1 MDKISIIVPVYN
13 AQKYL
18 KKCIDSIINQTYKNI
33 EILLINDGSKD
44 NSLKIC
50 KEYEKKDSRI
60 IVIDK
65 QNKGVS
71 NTRNVGIKKS
81 TGDYIVFI
89 DSDDWLELD
98 AIETMYNIIKDKN
111 LDMVRF
117 NYQINGIPQNSY
129 TNVEDFEKNILNG
142 NIPAYVW
149 IFIFKKQ
156 FIKNILFK
164 EDISMMED
172 TTFIVE
178 LLEKKPKLLLSD
190 KVIYNYY
197 LSENSLSRGKENYE
211 KNIKDILKVNKY
223 INEILKHNDLKIIAN
238 SKHVQLINEYLLK
251 MHRDGFD
258 INEISDCYNNLL
270 NNKYYIKIFND
281 LNESYLEK
289 RDIKIYKYIQKNQ
302 FDKLIKYFIKEEK
315 KGVLEYKIN
324 RIKNRLKGL
333 VK

>member
-18 KKCIDSIINQTYKNI
+18 KKCINSIINQTYKNI
-33 EILLINDGSKD
+33 EILLINDGSID
-44 NSLKIC
+44 NSLEIC

-60 IVIDK
+60 IVINK
-65 QNKGVS
+65 KNKGVS

-89 DSDDWLELD
+89 DSDDWFELD
-98 AIETMYNIIKDKN
+98 AIETMYNIIKEKN

-117 NYQINGIPQNSY
+117 NYQINGKPQTSY
-129 TNVEDFEKNILNG
+129 TNVTDFEKNILNG
-142 NIPAYVW
+142 NIPAYVC

-197 LSENSLSRGKENYE
+197 LREDSLSRGKKNYK

-238 SKHVQLINEYLLK
+238 TKHVQLINEYLLK

-289 RDIKIYKYIQKNQ
+289 RDINIYKYIQKNQ

>member
-1 MDKISIIVPVYN
+1 
-13 AQKYL
+13 
-18 KKCIDSIINQTYKNI
+18 
-33 EILLINDGSKD
+33 
-44 NSLKIC
+44 
-50 KEYEKKDSRI
+50 
-60 IVIDK
+60 
-65 QNKGVS
+65 
-71 NTRNVGIKKS
+71 
-81 TGDYIVFI
+81 
-89 DSDDWLELD
+89 
-98 AIETMYNIIKDKN
+98 MYNIIKDKN

-129 TNVEDFEKNILNG
+129 TNVEDFEKSILNG
-142 NIPAYVW
+142 NITAYVW

>member
-44 NSLKIC
+44 KSLKIC

-89 DSDDWLELD
+89 DSDDCFELD
-98 AIETMYNIIKDKN
+98 AIETMYNIIKDKD

-117 NYQINGIPQNSY
+117 NYQINGIPQTSY

-149 IFIFKKQ
+149 IFIFKNK

-190 KVIYNYY
+190 KVTYNYY

-238 SKHVQLINEYLLK
+238 TKHVQLINEYLLK

-281 LNESYLEK
+281 LNKSYLEK
-289 RDIKIYKYIQKNQ
+289 RDINIYKYIQKNQ